1 MSRTKTIF
9 YQVLAFVFAV
19 FFSVQSSLSQPQQ
32 SNRVS
37 DWLQLQAVPS
47 YTLIA
52 TPHGNAFGFEWELSP
67 VLYSFGMTKLVSPW
81 YGFIVEPTA
90 RFSGSV
96 ELIASGQILT
106 KKIGGSYFG
115 GSAQLLGHIPLIERG
130 EYLGLNVGAAKYFL
144 GDSSPLFVVGGISTL
159 FGIVHFNVK
168 YSDAPSIW
176 IWSLEFR
183 IF

>member
-1 MSRTKTIF
+1 MNPTKKIL
-9 YQVLAFVFAV
+9 YQVIAFAFAV
-19 FFSVQSSLSQPQQ
+19 LVSVQISFSQPQQ

-47 YTLIA
+47 YTIIA
-52 TPHGNAFGFEWELSP
+52 TPNGNAFGFEWEVSP
-67 VLYSFGMTKLVSPW
+67 LLYSFGMTKLVSPW
-81 YGFIVEPTA
+81 YGFIVEPPA
-90 RFSGSV
+90 RFTGSV
-96 ELIASGQILT
+96 EFVVSGQMLT

-130 EYLGLNVGAAKYFL
+130 EYLGVNIGAAKYFL
-144 GDSSPLFVVGGISTL
+144 GDSSPLFAVGGISTL

-168 YSDAPSIW
+168 YSDAPSTW

-183 IF
+183 VF